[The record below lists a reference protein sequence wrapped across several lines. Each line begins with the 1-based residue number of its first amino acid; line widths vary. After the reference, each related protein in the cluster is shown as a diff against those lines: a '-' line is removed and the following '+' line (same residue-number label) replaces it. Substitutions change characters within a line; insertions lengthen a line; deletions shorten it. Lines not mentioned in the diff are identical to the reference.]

1 MEELSDNISESS
13 VDTQESTYVSFI
25 ESLSEDEYI
34 DLTTTCYEI
43 IDDYVEQ
50 NVLHMC
56 EPNYYDII
64 NNEIMCYLVEFWEDA
79 NIYHDENDDD
89 LSEFI
94 YKNIQDYFEIM
105 KCDYPLRSKETFSNI
120 SNDTKE
126 LQKKIN
132 ILRSIPQPEQRTQEW
147 YVFRHELMTASNL
160 WKLFGT
166 ESQYNSLIYEKCCP
180 LKDFSNVGD
189 SSNSVNIL
197 SPMHWGQKY
206 EPLSIM
212 LYENK
217 YNTKIEDFGCI
228 QHENYSFIG
237 ASPDGINVDPKNDR
251 YGRMLEIKNIVNR
264 EINGIP
270 SKAYWIQ
277 MQLQME
283 TCDLDECDFL
293 ETRFKEYENEEQFY
307 EDHTH
312 NKGVILHF
320 VERLSIGCTMGDTTD
335 TTGGYMLAQQQS
347 SGPKYIYMPLDI
359 ELTKESIEKW
369 IEEQRLKIRRS
380 WSLYSV
386 DYWRLDQYSCVF
398 VERNRK
404 WFQYAAPIIEKAWNT
419 ILEERVSGYEH
430 RAAKKRI
437 QKPPSLEVVQGN
449 EDSKIIKNLNIGP
462 GICLVK
468 LDSEELNS

>member
-1 MEELSDNISESS
+1 MEDIDDNISTSS
-13 VDTQESTYVSFI
+13 DDTQESTCMSFF
-25 ESLSEDEYI
+25 ESLDDDELI
-34 DLTTTCYEI
+34 DLTTSCYEI
-43 IDDYVEQ
+43 IDEYVEQ
-50 NVLHMC
+50 NILHMC

-64 NNEIMCYLVEFWEDA
+64 NNEIMCYFVELWEDA
-79 NIYHDENDDD
+79 QIYNSNDDD
-89 LSEFI
+89 ETGEFI
-94 YKNIQDYFEIM
+94 YKVINEYFEIM
-105 KCDYPLRSKETFSNI
+105 KCDYPKRSQLEYTSTSLDLKQLHNQIDYLRSM
-120 SNDTKE
+120 
-126 LQKKIN
+126 
-132 ILRSIPQPEQRTQEW
+132 PQPEQRTREW
-147 YVFRHELMTASNL
+147 YSFRHQLMTASNL

-166 ESQYNSLIYEKCCP
+166 DSQYNSLIYEKCGP
-180 LKDFSNVGD
+180 LRDHSGE
-189 SSNSVNIL
+189 SSGYVNIL

-206 EPLSIM
+206 EPLSVM

-217 YNTKIEDFGCI
+217 NNTKIEDFGCI
-228 QHENYSFIG
+228 QHVNYSFIG

-307 EDHTH
+307 QDETHT
-312 NKGVILHF
+312 KGIILHF
-320 VERLSIGCTMGDTTD
+320 VERLSIGCSMGDSTD
-335 TTGGYMLAQQQS
+335 NTGGYMLAQQQS
-347 SGPKYIYMPLDI
+347 GGPKYIYMPLNID
-359 ELTKESIEKW
+359 LTKESVEKW

-398 VERNRK
+398 VERNKK
-404 WFQYAAPIIEKAWNT
+404 WFQNAVPIIAKAWNT

-437 QKPPSLEVVQGN
+437 PKPLALEVVQGN
-449 EDSKIIKNLNIGP
+449 EDSKIIKNLNMGT
-462 GICLVK
+462 GVCLVK
-468 LDSEELNS
+468 LDNEVFKS